1 MKRAISIVM
10 VFFLIF
16 SLSACGQVSE
26 NGNQTE
32 PSSSGSLQ
40 TEPSDTVGAQQSE
53 AEQTGA
59 RGQNP
64 DRVFLLV
71 FFG

>member
-1 MKRAISIVM
+1 MKRAIGIVM

-40 TEPSDTVGAQQSE
+40 TELLIQWALSKARRNKR
-53 AEQTGA
+53 EQLHRWKRA
-59 RGQNP
+59 KP
-64 DRVFLLV
+64 
-71 FFG
+71 

>member
-1 MKRAISIVM
+1 MKRAIGIVM

-59 RGQNP
+59 TASVEEGKTLI
-64 DRVFLLV
+64 V
-71 FFG
+71 

>member
-1 MKRAISIVM
+1 MKRAIGIVM

-40 TEPSDTVGAQQSE
+40 TQWALSKARRNKR
-53 AEQTGA
+53 EQLHRWKRA
-59 RGQNP
+59 KP
-64 DRVFLLV
+64 
-71 FFG
+71 